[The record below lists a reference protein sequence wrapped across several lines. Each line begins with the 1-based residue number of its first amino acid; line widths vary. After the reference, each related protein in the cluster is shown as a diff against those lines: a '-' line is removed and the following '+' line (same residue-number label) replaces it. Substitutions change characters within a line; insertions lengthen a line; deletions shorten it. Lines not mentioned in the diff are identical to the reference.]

1 MKLTIVTINYNDYKG
16 LSETI
21 RSVENI
27 LLNSNDIEY
36 IIVDGGSDDSSKDL
50 ILLKEKIITNWVSEK
65 DKGIYDA
72 MNKGVSMSN
81 GDYIC
86 FLNSGDTLCESL
98 PMKSMLEILAEKKYD
113 IVYGKHLTKTK
124 DEITQSKLVELKKIE
139 YGMVFNHQASVVKK
153 SLLVENPFNCNFLS
167 ADYDLFLK
175 LYYQGKSFLFF
186 DENVC
191 VFDANGI
198 SSKNKIRIYRE
209 WAKIS
214 LSHGFS
220 IKKAFVFGLMFLSY
234 YVKSTAMMFLQSK

>member
-72 MNKGVSMSN
+72 MNKGVRMSS
-81 GDYIC
+81 GDYIL
-86 FLNSGDTLCESL
+86 FLNSGDILCHDLS
-98 PMKSMLEILAEKKYD
+98 IKKIIENLKD
-113 IVYGKHLTKTK
+113 NSIDVLYGKHITK
-124 DEITQSKLVELKKIE
+124 DKNKENKQVKLKKLNNIE
-139 YGMVFNHQASVVKK
+139 YGMIFNHQASIVKR
-153 SLLVENPFNCNFLS
+153 SVLLNNPFDLNLLS
-167 ADYDLFLK
+167 ADYDLFMK
-175 LYYQGKSFLFF
+175 LYVSDFGFKYI
-186 DENVC
+186 DDYIC
-191 VFDANGI
+191 VFDANGV
-198 SSKNKIRIYRE
+198 SSRNKIRIYRE

-214 LSHGFS
+214 LSYGFS
-220 IKKAFVFGLMFLSY
+220 LRKLAVFGLMFASY
-234 YVKSTAMMFLQSK
+234 YFKMMRAAFFP

>member
-1 MKLTIVTINYNDYKG
+1 MLLTIVTINYNDAYG
-16 LSETI
+16 LECTI
-21 RSVENI
+21 NSIRDSLIKFNQVE
-27 LLNSNDIEY
+27 Y
-36 IIVDGGSDDSSKDL
+36 VVVDGGSNDESKS
-50 ILLKEKIITNWVSEK
+50 IIISNKDIINYWVSEK

-81 GDYIC
+81 GEYIC
-86 FLNSGDTLCESL
+86 FLNSGDTLCNSL
-98 PMKSMLEILAEKKYD
+98 PMKSILDLLVEKKYD
-113 IVYGKHLTKTK
+113 VVYGKHLTKTK
-124 DEITQSKLVELKKIE
+124 DEIIQSKLGKLNSIK

-153 SLLVENPFNCNFLS
+153 NLLIENPFNCKFLS

-220 IKKAFVFGLMFLSY
+220 IKKLFVFGLMFLSY